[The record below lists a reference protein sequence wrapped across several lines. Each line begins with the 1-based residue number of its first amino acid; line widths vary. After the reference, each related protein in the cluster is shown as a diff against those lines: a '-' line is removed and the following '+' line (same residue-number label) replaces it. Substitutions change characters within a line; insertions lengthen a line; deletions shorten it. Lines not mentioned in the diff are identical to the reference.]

1 MNSHM
6 IGLAALVSA
15 AAIASP
21 AAANFVI
28 DTGTP
33 LSNDIQLSKSQSL
46 AGYFTLTSALE
57 VSSVEGFIRGLD
69 SVGTIT
75 IYSDAAVPA
84 ASNTLFSANFAIL
97 SSAGTWQGVFG
108 QKWQL
113 AAGSYWVGF
122 SNSGNGNDMRGF
134 APTPLPQYAFSTGS
148 SWTLT
153 DPSSAASAIGVRID
167 GNRFVAK
174 VPEPASWTMMI
185 AGFGAVG
192 GLLRNRRRKNEAF
205 FLAGAAGHGH
215 SEGGLSV

>member
-1 MNSHM
+1 MNKYT
-6 IGLAALVSA
+6 IGLVGIVSA

-21 AAANFVI
+21 AAANFAV

-33 LSNDIQLSKSQSL
+33 LANDIQLSKSQSL

-57 VSSVEGFIRGLD
+57 ISSVEGFISGLD
-69 SVGTIT
+69 SIGTIT

-97 SSAGTWQGVFG
+97 SSTGAWQGVFD

-122 SNSGNGNDMRGF
+122 SNSGNSNFMKGF

-148 SWTLT
+148 SWTLN

-167 GNRFVAK
+167 GNRFVAAA
-174 VPEPASWTMMI
+174 PEPASWTMMI
-185 AGFGAVG
+185 AGFGAIG
-192 GLLRNRRRKNEAF
+192 GLLRNRRRKAE
-205 FLAGAAGHGH
+205 
-215 SEGGLSV
+215 VIQ